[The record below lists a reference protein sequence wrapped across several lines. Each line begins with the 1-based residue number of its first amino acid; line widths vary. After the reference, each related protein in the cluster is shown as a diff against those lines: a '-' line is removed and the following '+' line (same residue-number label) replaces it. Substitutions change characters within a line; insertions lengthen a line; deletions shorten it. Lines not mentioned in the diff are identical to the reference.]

1 MTTVSTLPPAPN
13 RNSPSDFSTKADAWV
28 AAIGTWTTEVNT
40 VAGEVNTNAS
50 TASTAASTATTQANN
65 ASTSATTASNWAIKT
80 DGPVSGGEYS
90 AKYHAQQAATSASSA
105 LTSKNEAEAIVEKYQ
120 GALSSDPTLDKT
132 GGPITAGDWYVNTTT
147 GLIRAYNGTAW
158 VNSTNV
164 SSGVAS
170 INGETGTVTG
180 YVKETGAQNIS
191 DKTFSNTTV
200 NGGNLNDNT
209 INGPRYTI
217 DNDGTIS
224 GGTWAIDYA
233 NGPLIKATVG
243 AAITSITLSNLPA
256 SGTLGHLKLMLVN
269 PGAFAITFPAAWKF
283 IKSDFTTTNFAGL
296 GVTLPASG
304 VVFFDLITDDA
315 GSNVYVTISRN

>member
-1 MTTVSTLPPAPN
+1 MTTVSSLPAAPS
-13 RNSPSDFSTKADAWV
+13 RNSPSDFATKADAWV
-28 AAIGTWTTEVNT
+28 AALGTWTTQVNT

-50 TASTAASTATTQANN
+50 TASTAASTATTQAGI
-65 ASTSATTASNWAIKT
+65 ATTAANT
-80 DGPVSGGEYS
+80 
-90 AKYHAQQAATSASSA
+90 ATTKASEATTARNEAVA
-105 LTSKNEAEAIVEKYQ
+105 LTEKFQ
-120 GALSSDPTLDKT
+120 GELSSDPTLDKT

-147 GLIRAYNGTAW
+147 GLIRAYNGTSW

-170 INGETGTVTG
+170 INGETGVVAG
-180 YVKETGAQNIS
+180 YVKETGAQTLAT
-191 DKTFSNTTV
+191 KTFTT
-200 NGGNLNDNT
+200 
-209 INGPRYTI
+209 PRYTI

-224 GGTWAIDYA
+224 GGTWAIDYN

-304 VVFFDLITDDA
+304 VVFLDLITEDA
-315 GSNVYVTISRN
+315 GSNIYVTISRN